1 MLTETN
7 QKSLFVGP
15 SSSQNNQTSQ
25 NNLNNS
31 NFSRSNNID
40 YGNINSNENHFTN
53 GNTGN
58 NANNFYNNP
67 NLNNGY
73 LSNNPISENNPMIDR
88 ILSEV
93 IHVSAFE
100 QRGNLNTDIFSH
112 PVQEMPFK
120 IKGLLEPTKQQLS
133 LPEGVPAPLSV
144 LAAQPPFINDIHLIS
159 KIAMDAQMAINGY
172 SLQVPDNVAFDFNP
186 VA

>member
-1 MLTETN
+1 M
-7 QKSLFVGP
+7 
-15 SSSQNNQTSQ
+15 
-25 NNLNNS
+25 
-31 NFSRSNNID
+31 
-40 YGNINSNENHFTN
+40 NSNENYNN
-53 GNTGN
+53 GNNGN
-58 NANNFYNNP
+58 NTNNLYNS

-73 LSNNPISENNPMIDR
+73 QNNNLMSENNPMIDR

-93 IHVSAFE
+93 IHVSQFE
-100 QRGNLNTDIFSH
+100 QRGNSNTEIFSH

-120 IKGLLEPTKQQLS
+120 IKGLLEPNKQQLT

-144 LAAQPPFINDIHLIS
+144 LAAQPPFINDIILIN
-159 KIAMDAQMAINGY
+159 KIATDAQMAINGY

>member
-1 MLTETN
+1 
-7 QKSLFVGP
+7 
-15 SSSQNNQTSQ
+15 
-25 NNLNNS
+25 
-31 NFSRSNNID
+31 
-40 YGNINSNENHFTN
+40 
-53 GNTGN
+53 
-58 NANNFYNNP
+58 
-67 NLNNGY
+67 
-73 LSNNPISENNPMIDR
+73 MIDR

-93 IHVSAFE
+93 IHVSVLE

-120 IKGLLEPTKQQLS
+120 IKGLLEPNKQQLT

-144 LAAQPPFINDIHLIS
+144 LAAQPPFNNDIQLIN